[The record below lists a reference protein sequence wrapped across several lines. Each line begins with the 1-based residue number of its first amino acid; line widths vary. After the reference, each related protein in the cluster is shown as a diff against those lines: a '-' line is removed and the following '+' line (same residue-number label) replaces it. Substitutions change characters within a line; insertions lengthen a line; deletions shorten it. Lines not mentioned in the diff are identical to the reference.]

1 MSAVEPPTRD
11 VVATDTVEW
20 LKLPRQRGGWSV
32 VSSIP
37 DVSELGVSDVVWRA
51 FFTEMAGEL
60 FKLVD
65 DGGLLALIQTDVR
78 KDGLWVDKSSLVGAG
93 VSAAG
98 GMLLARKIIC
108 RRPPGMT
115 STKRAAY
122 SQLLVFGRTAF
133 DAAVPDTVPD
143 VLADGGPVTWT
154 RGVGLYAARAAVD
167 VVKRFAPTTTTI
179 VDPFCGEGMILAVAN
194 ERGLH
199 AVGVERHKKRA
210 ELARRL
216 RVADLRIASE
226 LTATSTTATSTTT
239 AATKPTT
246 A

>member
-1 MSAVEPPTRD
+1 MSDAAAEAAAPTRD
-11 VVATDTVEW
+11 VVSADTVEW
-20 LKLPRQRGGWSV
+20 LRQERTRAGWSV

-37 DVSELGVSDVVWRA
+37 DVSEVGVSEAVWRT

-65 DGGLLALIQTDVR
+65 DGGLMALIQTDVR
-78 KDGLWVDKSSLVGAG
+78 KDGLWVDKSGLVGAG
-93 VSAAG
+93 VTAAG
-98 GMLLARKIIC
+98 GILLARKIIC

-122 SQLLVFGRTAF
+122 SQLLVFGRSAF
-133 DAAVPDTVPD
+133 DAALPDTVPD
-143 VLADGGPVTWT
+143 VIKDGGPVTWT

-167 VVKRFAPTTTTI
+167 VVKRFAPMTTTI

-210 ELARRL
+210 ALARRL
-216 RVADLRIASE
+216 RVADLRVLNE
-226 LTATSTTATSTTT
+226 LLPTA
-239 AATKPTT
+239 
-246 A
+246 